1 MSEEEKLV
9 LNELLDRY
17 ERSKWFREGYSKQR
31 VLMKASE
38 VPEIHAMEENADAW
52 RSLLQG
58 LARLKQ
64 YGLLDYSW
72 VRFEKDHLVDEI
84 WLCTAPE
91 AVEKAYEA
99 AGRTP
104 KAAVLVQLRQQ
115 LSDALPSFRQ
125 DSDLFRF
132 LTECMETIDTK
143 HRMPRFFSEYIRLT
157 EEILRFLAVLEN
169 LAAENSAVEH
179 SSFEKVRN
187 PGIPGTD
194 GEARQELMERVLSTR
209 LYGDSKYFERF
220 VKSKVLSILRYLD
233 TEELGDD
240 QLLLQRGV
248 TRWPQIFEF
257 TGPVE
262 LQLEN
267 GDLISFAAL
276 TDGAYINSETLR
288 HVRRVS
294 LIPVGG
300 NPVRRILFIENKANY
315 VDYVMRKRSKDELV
329 VYHGGV
335 FSPAAGQWFSLLA
348 QAKERC
354 CPDAACFHWSDI
366 DLGGFRIFVRLRDT
380 YFPDVQPWQMDV
392 ETLHANLKS
401 CMSIKDRSYGGKLEK
416 LLKDPGYQIFHPVI
430 RCMLRENVRLEQET
444 LVGSDPI
451 TKLLN
456 VDKYDKE
463 EEREGV

>member
-115 LSDALPSFRQ
+115 LSDALPSFWQ

-132 LTECMETIDTK
+132 LTECVETIDTK
-143 HRMPRFFSEYIRLT
+143 HRIPRFFSDDVRLT

-169 LAAENSAVEH
+169 LSAE
-179 SSFEKVRN
+179 
-187 PGIPGTD
+187 PGTD
-194 GEARQELMERVLSTR
+194 GPARQELMERVLSTR

-233 TEELGDD
+233 AEDLGDD

-257 TGPVE
+257 TGPAALE
-262 LQLEN
+262 LEN
-267 GDLISFAAL
+267 GDSISFAAL

-294 LIPVGG
+294 LLPVGG
-300 NPVRRILFIENKANY
+300 SPVRRILFIENKANY
-315 VDYVMRKRSKDELV
+315 VDYVMRRRSVDELV

-335 FSPAAGQWFSLLA
+335 FSPAAGRWFSLI
-348 QAKERC
+348 AKARAAC
-354 CPDAACFHWSDI
+354 CPDAQCFHWSDI

-380 YFPDVQPWQMDV
+380 YFPGLQPWLMGV
-392 ETLHANLKS
+392 ETLQANRKS
-401 CMSIKDRSYGGKLEK
+401 CMSIKDRSYRGKLEK
-416 LLKDPGYQIFHPVI
+416 LLEDPGYQIFHPVI
-430 RCMLRENVRLEQET
+430 RYMLRENVRLEEEA
-444 LVGSDPI
+444 LVGS
-451 TKLLN
+451 TL
-456 VDKYDKE
+456 
-463 EEREGV
+463 R